1 MEIHSL
7 GENEQNLENQSVTN
21 CNRLDDSALK
31 ITAMKP
37 AVKNEH
43 RVNVFVNEKYE
54 FSLDLAQVVDYK
66 IKVGLILTREKLEEL
81 KHASEFGKLY
91 QRTLE
96 WVLTRPHSIK
106 ETRDYLT
113 RKRYKREAENRQA
126 ARNLEKIKSETKEER
141 KIRKALEEKYGN
153 RLKTKELP
161 IFSDD
166 DIEKIIQLLIERKY
180 LDDYNFT
187 KYYLENKN
195 AKKGSSLKKL
205 KLELM
210 KKGID
215 KTIIEEI
222 TTGDESPR
230 SDEEEIQKI
239 IAKKRE
245 KYDDEKLIQYLVR
258 QGFDFQLARAAVS
271 GTDSQNSA

>member
-1 MEIHSL
+1 MEIHNL
-7 GENEQNLENQSVTN
+7 RENEQGSEGQLVTDCNQ
-21 CNRLDDSALK
+21 LK
-31 ITAMKP
+31 ITALKP

-43 RVNVFVNEKYE
+43 RVNIFVNEKYE

-66 IKVGLILTREKLEEL
+66 IKVGTILTQEKLEEL

-96 WVLTRPHSIK
+96 WALTRPHSVK
-106 ETRDYLT
+106 ETRDYLK
-113 RKRYKREAENRQA
+113 RKRSKREAENRIK
-126 ARNLEKIKSETKEER
+126 EKHI
-141 KIRKALEEKYGN
+141 
-153 RLKTKELP
+153 P

-166 DIEKIIQLLIERKY
+166 DIEKIIGLLIERKY
-180 LDDYNFT
+180 LDDYNFA

-195 AKKGSSLKKL
+195 VKKGASLRKL
-205 KLELM
+205 KLDLM

-215 KTIIEEI
+215 KAIVEEI
-222 TTGDESPR
+222 LASENPR
-230 SDEEEIQKI
+230 NDEEEIQKI

-271 GTDSQNSA
+271 ETD

>member
-7 GENEQNLENQSVTN
+7 EENEQDTN
-21 CNRLDDSALK
+21 VLK
-31 ITAMKP
+31 ITALKP

-43 RVNVFVNEKYE
+43 RVNIFVNEKYE

-66 IKVGLILTREKLEEL
+66 IKVGTTLTQEKLEEL

-96 WVLTRPHSIK
+96 WTLTRPHSVK
-106 ETRDYLT
+106 ETRDYLR
-113 RKRYKREAENRQA
+113 RKRSKREAENRIK
-126 ARNLEKIKSETKEER
+126 EKHI
-141 KIRKALEEKYGN
+141 
-153 RLKTKELP
+153 P

-166 DIEKIIQLLIERKY
+166 DIEKIIGILIERKY
-180 LDDYNFT
+180 LNDYNFT

-195 AKKGSSLKKL
+195 VKKGASLKKL
-205 KLELM
+205 KLDLM

-215 KTIIEEI
+215 KVVIEEI
-222 TTGDESPR
+222 LASENPR
-230 SDEEEIQKI
+230 NDEEEIQKI
-239 IAKKRE
+239 IAKKRK

-271 GTDSQNSA
+271 ETDSQSSA

>member
-7 GENEQNLENQSVTN
+7 RDDQAEENQ
-21 CNRLDDSALK
+21 LSADCSQLK
-31 ITAMKP
+31 ITALKP
-37 AVKNEH
+37 AVKNQN
-43 RVNVFVNEKYE
+43 RVNIFVNEKYE

-66 IKVGLILTREKLEEL
+66 IKVGTILTQEKLEEL

-96 WVLTRPHSIK
+96 WVLTRPHSTK
-106 ETRDYLT
+106 EARDYLR
-113 RKRYKREAENRQA
+113 RKRAKREAENCIK
-126 ARNLEKIKSETKEER
+126 EKHV
-141 KIRKALEEKYGN
+141 
-153 RLKTKELP
+153 P

-166 DIEKIIQLLIERKY
+166 DIEKIIELLTERKY
-180 LDDYNFT
+180 LDDYNFA

-210 KKGID
+210 KKGIGRS
-215 KTIIEEI
+215 IVEEI
-222 TTGDESPR
+222 LASDESLR
-230 SDEEEIQKI
+230 SDEQEIQKI
-239 IAKKRE
+239 IAKKRK

-271 GTDSQNSA
+271 ETDSQNSE

>member
-1 MEIHSL
+1 MPLEII
-7 GENEQNLENQSVTN
+7 GNNEQLT
-21 CNRLDDSALK
+21 AGLK
-31 ITAMKP
+31 ITAIKP
-37 AVKNEH
+37 AVKNEN
-43 RVNVFVNEKYE
+43 RANIFVNEKYE

-66 IKVGLILTREKLEEL
+66 IKVGQILTVEKLEEL
-81 KHASEFGKLY
+81 KHLSEFGKLY

-96 WVLTRPHSIK
+96 WVLTRPHSVK

-113 RKRYKREAENRQA
+113 RKRFKRESDNRQA
-126 ARNLEKIKSETKEER
+126 LRNREKIAAETKEER
-141 KIRKALEEKYGN
+141 AERKAREEKFGTH
-153 RLKTKELP
+153 LKTKELP
-161 IFSDD
+161 LFSDD
-166 DIEKIIQLLIERKY
+166 DIEKIISRLVKNGY
-180 LDDYNFT
+180 LNDYEFT

-215 KTIIEEI
+215 KNLVEEI
-222 TTGDESPR
+222 LLSENPR

-239 IAKKRE
+239 ILKKRK

-258 QGFDFQLARAAVS
+258 QGFDFQLAREAVS
-271 GTDSQNSA
+271 ETDL